1 MTTFSP
7 AKTDSILDELEG
19 IARNGDPDY
28 RFYPYLLDAVEAL
41 LEPTG
46 VVITTAQSPPMLLMR
61 RGAASDSDIAE
72 LNSQSIRSV
81 TDGLSSNS
89 PETSSNS
96 DTSNNTDESGKR
108 QTSRWFS
115 CEIPRNNP
123 SLALAVRM
131 TTEVSQQQASR
142 IRNLLNAFGELA
154 EVRELVVESSRRSGL
169 VRSVLP
175 RTAEIS
181 SSTSLAGADRIFVE
195 TLRESMQADRVAL
208 FDQGRMISCSGTSQ
222 IDPASQVV
230 QHLEQIISSL
240 SSTSHPQW
248 VERDTQI
255 IASENQGVALYVPLG
270 MNAQGSQ
277 SDSHGDA
284 QCDPKQAH
292 HDLPQYRLLIEW
304 GSKVGV
310 VDRVQGLA
318 MVMPVIQQTWIQ
330 QRRWLS
336 VPEKTRVRAIKRTGS
351 DSNAK
356 AKRQSVIPRSLV
368 ALATGALAIGI
379 AFIPYPLEI
388 SVEGVLEPVE
398 QRFIHS
404 PTDSLIDSLFVN
416 DGDSVKLSQPLLQLL
431 SPSLNIQI
439 EEVLGQ
445 IRAFDEKRD
454 GLRIAVNQLSSNT
467 SDVASQIRL
476 SSELK
481 LIEAQRAQA
490 DDKLRFLEKERTD
503 LLIRSPLDGVV
514 IASDIERELRNRPL
528 RRGETLFRLA
538 ATDGP
543 WQLRLSI
550 PDRES
555 GYVEQKLQEGPIA
568 IRWGLESSAGHKQSA
583 TIDSVRSEV
592 HWHPTRGAH
601 RSAIASLE
609 INQMDRPALNA
620 TTYARIP
627 CGLEPLWYVWSRPL
641 VEYLQKRF
649 WLPTQHS
656 TAINPDSKELQR

>member
-1 MTTFSP
+1 MTTFSH

-19 IARNGDPDY
+19 IARKGDPDY
-28 RFYPYLLDAVEAL
+28 RFYPYLLDAIEAL
-41 LEPTG
+41 IGPSG
-46 VVITTAQSPPMLLMR
+46 IAITTTQSPSMVLMK
-61 RGAASDSDIAE
+61 RGAVSDSDIAE
-72 LNSQSIRSV
+72 LNSQSNQRA
-81 TDGLSSNS
+81 TQWLSY
-89 PETSSNS
+89 
-96 DTSNNTDESGKR
+96 
-108 QTSRWFS
+108 
-115 CEIPRNNP
+115 EIPRNNP
-123 SLALAVRM
+123 SLVLAVR
-131 TTEVSQQQASR
+131 TTNEDSQQHSTR
-142 IRNLLNAFGELA
+142 ILNLLNAFVELA
-154 EVRELVVESSRRSGL
+154 EMRELVVESSRRSGL

-230 QHLEQIISSL
+230 QNLEQIISSL
-240 SSTSHPQW
+240 SSSSHPQW
-248 VERDTQI
+248 VERDTQSL
-255 IASENQGVALYVPLG
+255 ASENQGVALYVPLG
-270 MNAQGSQ
+270 TNAQGSQ
-277 SDSHGDA
+277 NDSHGDA
-284 QCDPKQAH
+284 QRDPKQDH
-292 HDLPQYRLLIEW
+292 RDLPQYRLLIEW

-318 MVMPVIQQTWIQ
+318 MVMPVIQQAWMQ

-336 VPEKTRVRAIKRTGS
+336 VPEKTRGRAMSRAGS
-351 DSNAK
+351 DSNVK
-356 AKRQSVIPRSLV
+356 ANRRSIFSRSLIASAV
-368 ALATGALAIGI
+368 GALAIGL

-398 QRFIHS
+398 QRFVHS

-416 DGDSVKLSQPLLQLL
+416 DGDAVKLSQPLLQLV

-445 IRAFDEKRD
+445 IRALEEKRD

-467 SDVASQIRL
+467 SDVANQIRL

-481 LIEAQRAQA
+481 LIEAQRSQA

-528 RRGETLFRLA
+528 RRGETLFRVA

-555 GYVEQKLQEGPIA
+555 GYVEQKLQDGPIA
-568 IRWGLESSAGHKQSA
+568 IRWGLESSAGHRQSA

-592 HWHPTRGAH
+592 LAHPTRGAH
-601 RSAIASLE
+601 RSAIASLASE
-609 INQMDRPALNA
+609 RMDHPVLNA
-620 TTYARIP
+620 TTYAQIP
-627 CGLEPLWYVWSRPL
+627 CGNQPLWYVWSRPL

-649 WLPTQHS
+649 WLPTRHS
-656 TAINPDSKELQR
+656 TAINPDSKDPPR

>member
-19 IARNGDPDY
+19 IARKGDPDY
-28 RFYPYLLDAVEAL
+28 RFYPYLFDAIEAL
-41 LEPTG
+41 IEPSG
-46 VVITTAQSPPMLLMR
+46 VALTTAQAPSMVLMK
-61 RGAASDSDIAE
+61 RGAVSDSDIAE
-72 LNSQSIRSV
+72 LNPQSAQRASQ
-81 TDGLSSNS
+81 
-89 PETSSNS
+89 
-96 DTSNNTDESGKR
+96 
-108 QTSRWFS
+108 WHS

-123 SLALAVRM
+123 SLVLAVRM
-131 TTEVSQQQASR
+131 TSEDSQQHTTR

-154 EVRELVVESSRRSGL
+154 EMRELVVESSRRSGL

-195 TLRESMQADRVAL
+195 TFRESMQADRVAL
-208 FDQGRMISCSGTSQ
+208 FDQGVIISCSGTSQ

-230 QHLEQIISSL
+230 EHLEQVISSL
-240 SSTSHPQW
+240 SATSHPQW
-248 VERDTQI
+248 VEQDNQAI
-255 IASENQGVALYVPLG
+255 PSDNQGVALCIPLVAL
-270 MNAQGSQ
+270 AQGPQNESL
-277 SDSHGDA
+277 GDTPR
-284 QCDPKQAH
+284 DPKRDH
-292 HDLPQYRLLIEW
+292 YELPRFRLLIEW

-318 MVMPVIQQTWIQ
+318 MVMPVIQQAWVQ

-336 VPEKTRVRAIKRTGS
+336 VPEKTRGHVLNRAGS
-351 DSNAK
+351 DSKHMAN
-356 AKRQSVIPRSLV
+356 RRSVFPRSLI
-368 ALATGALAIGI
+368 ALVVGCLVIGL

-398 QRFIHS
+398 QRFVHS

-416 DGDSVKLSQPLLQLL
+416 DGDSVKLSQQLLQLV

-445 IRAFDEKRD
+445 IRALDEKRD

-467 SDVASQIRL
+467 ADVASQIRL

-481 LIEAQRAQA
+481 LIEAQRSQA

-528 RRGETLFRLA
+528 RRGETLFRVA

-555 GYVEQKLQEGPIA
+555 GYVEQKLREGPIA

-592 HWHPTRGAH
+592 LWHPTRGAH
-601 RSAIASLE
+601 RSAIASLTSE
-609 INQMDRPALNA
+609 GMDHPALNA

-627 CGLEPLWYVWSRPL
+627 CGDQPLWYIWSRPL

-649 WLPTQHS
+649 WLPTRHS
-656 TAINPDSKELQR
+656 TAINPDSKAPQR